1 MPSATEAHHHRSST
15 KIAHKPFKS
24 RHATKG
30 FIKELTKGKIERH
43 EKGSRKT
50 PHQQVMSKLDRRN
63 QAKQLRQ
70 IKHQQN
76 VRSTS
81 VFAGQNGAP
90 RIVVVVPLCADCDA
104 TIAIRQLSRSEDE
117 HADMLV
123 EGPRRVNVERFKQ
136 TLQYVPVGNDMVSV
150 MNACSVADF
159 VILLL
164 SPEQEAGEHGE
175 QLIRAIEGQ
184 GISNVL
190 TMVQNLHIVQ
200 PQKKQSHVVASLKS
214 YINHFFPDQDKV
226 SSLDSDRE
234 CANVIR
240 SLCTTTPK
248 GVVWRED
255 RSWMLVE
262 NVKWPETGDMVEDD
276 GAVVLTGVVRGKGL
290 KADRLVQVGDWGHF
304 QIEKITDATLPTA
317 KKRKAD
323 EMSMEAEV
331 IGAKVLETPDED
343 QDDLDELA
351 PYHETME
358 DAEEMPMSEAPSER
372 KGVLLD
378 DHHYYSD
385 ENNIMPPPP
394 KKLPKG
400 TSSYQAA
407 WFLDDMSNDDSSDGE
422 EEPPIDEEGDIPMD
436 PQDEPSTT
444 NNQPDPTEATPSEY
458 PAESEAFNDPSL
470 ADDDA
475 RELEAYRASR
485 KTTAAE
491 DREFPD
497 EIELHPSVLAR
508 ERLARYRGLRSFKT
522 STWDTSYDKPYE
534 PTDYDRLLTIPDY
547 RAARKSAVR
556 EALVGGVPPGTRI
569 NIHLRNVPL
578 SLRSHTHTHTHTH
591 NNTSQNEILTATSLL
606 RHEQKRSVIHCTI
619 TLPSSLPEPIPSKTT
634 LMVQIGARRFL
645 ANPLFSQTGNTPN
658 DVHKYLRFLHPGQT
672 AVASFIA
679 PVTWGSVPVLYFTL
693 PSPSSPPSPDSLTSH
708 QQPHQQPPHQPHHL
722 ATGTTLPPSPPRI
735 LSKRI
740 ILTGTP
746 YKIHRNTVTVRHM
759 FFNAA
764 DVAYFSGLRLFTK
777 RGRRGVIRESLGT
790 HGYFKAGFEGGAGGG
805 GGGGGGVGMLDS
817 VGVEMW
823 KRVWPRVARLWGAG
837 VAGEVE
843 EVEGRGDGDEGG
855 EVVMGE

>member
-1 MPSATEAHHHRSST
+1 MSSVPEAHHHRSST

-30 FIKELTKGKIERH
+30 FIKELTKGKIDRH

-76 VRSTS
+76 VRTTS
-81 VFAGQNGAP
+81 VFAGHYGAP

-104 TIAIRQLSRSEDE
+104 TMAIRQLSRSEDE
-117 HADMLV
+117 HADMQV

-136 TLQYVPVGNDMVSV
+136 TLQYVPVENDLVSV
-150 MNACSVADF
+150 MNACRVADF

-190 TMVQNLHIVQ
+190 TMVQNLHIIQ
-200 PQKKQSHVVASLKS
+200 PQKKQSHIVTSLKS

-255 RSWMLVE
+255 RTWMLVE
-262 NVKWPETGDMVEDD
+262 NVKWPEIADGTEDG
-276 GAVVLTGVVRGKGL
+276 GAVVVTGVVRGKGM
-290 KADRLVQVGDWGHF
+290 KADRLVQIGDWGHF
-304 QIEKITDATLPTA
+304 QIEKITHATFPAA

-323 EMSMEAEV
+323 GMTMEAEV
-331 IGAKVLETPDED
+331 AGDQVLEIPDED

-351 PYHETME
+351 PYDETME
-358 DAEEMPMSEAPSER
+358 DTEEIPTSQTPSER

-385 ENNIMPPPP
+385 EASTMPPPP
-394 KKLPKG
+394 KKLPRG

-407 WFLDDMSNDDSSDGE
+407 WFLGDMSDDDSSDGE
-422 EEPPIDEEGDIPMD
+422 EQTAVDVEGDIPIN
-436 PQDEPSTT
+436 PQDEPSATD
-444 NNQPDPTEATPSEY
+444 NNNNIEPTEATPSEY

-470 ADDDA
+470 AEDA
-475 RELEAYRASR
+475 RGLEDYRASR

-522 STWDTSYDKPYE
+522 STWDTSHDRPYE
-534 PTDYDRLLTIPDY
+534 PQDYDRLLAIPDY

-556 EALVGGVPPGTRI
+556 EALVGGVPPGTRV
-569 NIHLRNVPL
+569 NIHLRNVPP
-578 SLRSHTHTHTHTH
+578 SLQPPTPQ
-591 NNTSQNEILTATSLL
+591 NTSAIQTNDILTATSLL

-619 TLPSSLPEPIPSKTT
+619 TLPSSSPNPLASKTR
-634 LMVQIGARRFL
+634 LLVQIGARRFL
-645 ANPLFSQTGNTPN
+645 ATPLFSQTGNTPN
-658 DVHKYLRFLHPGQT
+658 NVHKYLRFLHPGQT

-679 PVTWGSVPVLYFTL
+679 PVTWGSVPVLYFSL
-693 PSPSSPPSPDSLTSH
+693 PSSSSSSSPSSPPSH
-708 QQPHQQPPHQPHHL
+708 HHHQQPPNHHEQQPHLL
-722 ATGTTLPPSPPRI
+722 ASGTTLPPSPPRI
-735 LSKRI
+735 SAKRI
-740 ILTGTP
+740 ILTGHP
-746 YKIHRNTVTVRHM
+746 YKIHRNTVTVRYM
-759 FFNAA
+759 FFNRDDVRHFAA
-764 DVAYFSGLRLFTK
+764 LRLFTK
-777 RGRRGVIRESLGT
+777 RGRQGYVRESLGT
-790 HGYFKAGFEGGAGGG
+790 HGYFKAGFDGRVGA
-805 GGGGGGVGMLDS
+805 LDS
-817 VGVEMW
+817 VGVSLY
-823 KRVWPRVARLWGAG
+823 KRVWPRGAVAWRGGGGVDGGAEG
-837 VAGEVE
+837 GSHAEGE
-843 EVEGRGDGDEGG
+843 G
-855 EVVMGE
+855 EVVMGDAAVAC

>member
-30 FIKELTKGKIERH
+30 FIKELSKGKIDRH

-70 IKHQQN
+70 TKHQQN

-104 TIAIRQLSRSEDE
+104 TMAIRQLSRSEDE

-136 TLQYVPVGNDMVSV
+136 TLQYVPVGNDLVSV
-150 MNACSVADF
+150 MNACRVADF

-190 TMVQNLHIVQ
+190 TMVQNLHIIQ
-200 PQKKQSHVVASLKS
+200 PQKKQSHIVASLKS

-234 CANVIR
+234 CANVSR

-262 NVKWPETGDMVEDD
+262 NVNWPEAEDRVE
-276 GAVVLTGVVRGKGL
+276 GEGEVVITGVVRGKGM
-290 KADRLVQVGDWGHF
+290 KADRLVQVGDWGRF

-323 EMSMEAEV
+323 EMAMEAEAT
-331 IGAKVLETPDED
+331 GGKVLETPDED

-351 PYHETME
+351 PYDETME
-358 DAEEMPMSEAPSER
+358 DVEEMPMSEAPSQK
-372 KGVLLD
+372 KGILLD

-394 KKLPKG
+394 KKFPKG

-407 WFLDDMSNDDSSDGE
+407 WFLGDMSDDDSSDSE
-422 EEPPIDEEGDIPMD
+422 EEPPIEEEGDIPMD

-444 NNQPDPTEATPSEY
+444 NNERDPTEATPSEY

-470 ADDDA
+470 ADDA

-497 EIELHPSVLAR
+497 EIELHPSALAR

-556 EALVGGVPPGTRI
+556 EALVGGIAPGTRV

-578 SLRSHTHTHTHTH
+578 SLRSP
-591 NNTSQNEILTATSLL
+591 TSQNQNEILTATSLL
-606 RHEQKRSVIHCTI
+606 RHEQKRSVTHCTI
-619 TLPSSLPEPIPSKTT
+619 TLPSTSPSPLASKTR
-634 LMVQIGARRFL
+634 LLVQIGARRFL

-658 DVHKYLRFLHPGQT
+658 DVHKYLRFIHPGQT

-693 PSPSSPPSPDSLTSH
+693 PPSSPSSSSPSPY
-708 QQPHQQPPHQPHHL
+708 PHLL
-722 ATGTTLPPSPPRI
+722 APGTHLPPSPTFT
-735 LSKRI
+735 LAKRI
-740 ILTGTP
+740 ILTGHP
-746 YKIHRNTVTVRHM
+746 YKIHRNTVTIRHM
-759 FFNAA
+759 FFNAG
-764 DVAYFSGLRLFTK
+764 DVQHFAALRLFTK

-790 HGYFKAGFEGGAGGG
+790 HGYFKAGFD
-805 GGGGGGVGMLDS
+805 GGVGMLDS
-817 VGVEMW
+817 VGVELF
-823 KRVWPRVARLWGAG
+823 KRVWPRGAG
-837 VAGEVE
+837 GWMGGMGVE
-843 EVEGRGDGDEGG
+843 EVEEGVEG
-855 EVVMGE
+855 EEVEVVMGDE